1 MIKKQNTMN
10 KSRNGQIIDSVDF
23 ISVQKDD
30 RKKYTHKNRF
40 YLFSLEKQEK
50 NGEWKFVCV
59 SLAQEIN
66 KLSRIICLHSER
78 GIESLQTN
86 DFTIK
91 ISFYSDEI
99 SH

>member
-1 MIKKQNTMN
+1 
-10 KSRNGQIIDSVDF
+10 
-23 ISVQKDD
+23 
-30 RKKYTHKNRF
+30 
-40 YLFSLEKQEK
+40 
-50 NGEWKFVCV
+50 VCV

-86 DFTIK
+86 DFAIK